1 MSSSEVRGADIA
13 ANAAWILQ
21 AQQRRRAEKAA
32 KTAVLH
38 IQQNE
43 PLTQKQQTEAVLV
56 SQQ

>member
-1 MSSSEVRGADIA
+1 MELV
-13 ANAAWILQ
+13 ILQ
-21 AQQRRRAEKAA
+21 AQQRRPAEKAA

-43 PLTQKQQTEAVLV
+43 PLTQTQQTEAVLI